1 MAIPKVIYQTYYTTR
16 LPLITR
22 FFIWRMKKLNSEFQ
36 YEFYDDARIEEFL
49 KNETSEEIF
58 GAYKRI
64 TIGAAKADFFRYN
77 ILYQK
82 GGVYLDI
89 DSTIYKRLR
98 SLISPN
104 DTAIIAKERNPGM
117 FVQWALVYDKGHPFL
132 KRTIDK
138 IIDNINTNRFPNDV
152 HQMTGPS
159 AYSLAIRECLAENPK
174 IDYREVGVDYDGYFK
189 FKHPLNK
196 LLYSR
201 KEHWKVTQQKQSVIH

>member
-1 MAIPKVIYQTYYTTR
+1 MAIPKVIYQTYFTTR

-22 FFIWRMKKLNSEFQ
+22 FFIWRMKKLNPEYQ

-49 KNETSEEIF
+49 GKETSQEIF
-58 GAYKRI
+58 NTYKRI

-77 ILYQK
+77 ILYQR

-89 DSTIYKRLR
+89 DSTIYKQLR
-98 SLISPN
+98 SLITMD
-104 DTAIIAKERNPGM
+104 DTAIISKERNPGM
-117 FVQWALVYDKGHPFL
+117 YVQWAMVYDKGHPFL

-138 IIDNINTNRFPNDV
+138 IVDNINHNRFPNDV

-159 AYSLAIRECLAENPK
+159 VYSLAIRECINENPNTK
-174 IDYREVGVDYDGYFK
+174 YREVGVDYDGYFK

-196 LLYSR
+196 LLYSGR
-201 KEHWKVTQQKQSVIH
+201 EHWKVTQQKQSVIN